1 MEQDESR
8 SISRNT
14 GNFRPAHGWGDT
26 RRRAGITAVIPAKNE
41 AGRVVKVVHETLTYV
56 DSVLVV
62 DDGSTDRTGEEASAA
77 GAKVVANLFSKG
89 YIGAL
94 RTGFHEAEGEILVTL
109 DADGEHDPQDIPS
122 LIEPIMDDKA
132 DLVLG
137 CRKNPADIRSS
148 ERLLSWLARRRVPHV
163 IDTGTGFRAIRSK
176 LAQKLELKGHCT
188 CGVFVLEA
196 ASRGARITEV
206 QIKTRRPV
214 TQKRRQIM
222 WRHFPQAFYVLH
234 WLLKKGS

>member
-1 MEQDESR
+1 
-8 SISRNT
+8 
-14 GNFRPAHGWGDT
+14 
-26 RRRAGITAVIPAKNE
+26 VIPAKNE

-109 DADGEHDPQDIPS
+109 DADGEHDPADIPK
-122 LIEPIMDDKA
+122 LVAPIVAGQA

-137 CRKNPADIRSS
+137 RRTTAPRPS
-148 ERLLSWLARRRVPHV
+148 ERAINWLARRRVPH
-163 IDTGTGFRAIRSK
+163 ILDTGTGFRALRAELAHK
-176 LAQKLELKGHCT
+176 LTLVGRCT
-188 CGVFVLEA
+188 CGIFVLEA
-196 ASRGARITEV
+196 VHHGARIAEV
-206 QIKTRRPV
+206 SVHEHLPIASKPRR
-214 TQKRRQIM
+214 IM
-222 WRHFPQAFYVLH
+222 WAHLPQLGYVVRQ
-234 WLLKKGS
+234 LLRVR